1 MGQLDNKDHE
11 SLTAFLKSAAKIDYS
26 KFGGPCVV
34 NIKVD
39 KRMADDDEKLKKLAA
54 LYHTYFQ
61 LGGMQF
67 QPNYIS
73 TDELLKAQQQPE
85 QYKNLRVR
93 VSGFSGNFTL
103 LGKDIQDE
111 VIRRTDHSA

>member
-1 MGQLDNKDHE
+1 MR
-11 SLTAFLKSAAKIDYS
+11 SAAKIDYS
-26 KFGGPCVV
+26 KLGGP
-34 NIKVD
+34 NILNLKID
-39 KRMADDDEKLKKLAA
+39 QRLADDDEKLKKLAA

-67 QPNYIS
+67 QPTYIS
-73 TDELLKAQQQPE
+73 TEELLKAQRQPE

-103 LGKDIQDE
+103 LGKDLQDE
-111 VIRRTDHSA
+111 VIRRTDYGA